1 MKLYDQL
8 DRLVLRRTEWVVC
21 VSQAQA
27 DQLARK
33 KLNRPPIVISNTALL
48 LAENITLPVARLP
61 IRKSLGLPE
70 DAFLVCAAGRLSI
83 EKGQLY
89 LLRAVHAL
97 VGRIPK
103 LQVLLLGE
111 GAERKRLEQE
121 VAQLGL
127 QNCVRFVGFVH
138 DVRPWIQAADVLVN
152 PSLSEGVPNVVLEAM
167 ALGTPV
173 VATSVGGVP
182 NLLRDLDSGL
192 IVPPADTAAL
202 ANAVHVVFACPDV
215 RVRLARNAQA
225 RAQDFSP
232 AKQDQRLLE
241 LYSAVLQAA
250 QLKLQRAARFCEN
263 AESQPDCEF
272 PSPVS

>member
-1 MKLYDQL
+1 MLF
-8 DRLVLRRTEWVVC
+8 WC
-21 VSQAQA
+21 V
-27 DQLARK
+27 
-33 KLNRPPIVISNTALL
+33 P
-48 LAENITLPVARLP
+48 
-61 IRKSLGLPE
+61 
-70 DAFLVCAAGRLSI
+70 
-83 EKGQLY
+83 
-89 LLRAVHAL
+89 
-97 VGRIPK
+97 
-103 LQVLLLGE
+103 LGE

-167 ALGTPV
+167 ALGTPI

-182 NLLRDLDSGL
+182 DLLRDLDSGL

-250 QLKLQRAARFCEN
+250 QLKLQRAARFCQN